1 MSLATFKK
9 KTQAKYNNNSVN
21 EAQFSTVGPY
31 RNQGRVGQSTQSRS
45 LTGPNSNGT
54 TLCSKNDNT
63 VVKKASMNTN
73 GMLMSRY
80 RWLRRPY
87 DAAQPLNSISLKP
100 GAGNILY
107 GSQDAYIERKR
118 KEAVCCDTVTV
129 TVDRVL

>member
-1 MSLATFKK
+1 
-9 KTQAKYNNNSVN
+9 
-21 EAQFSTVGPY
+21 
-31 RNQGRVGQSTQSRS
+31 
-45 LTGPNSNGT
+45 
-54 TLCSKNDNT
+54 
-63 VVKKASMNTN
+63 MNTN
-73 GMLMSRY
+73 GMLLSRY

-129 TVDRVL
+129 TVTNFAHTLLSYLPSVTAHSKNTIIGLVTPSSYGTGFTNQVTNQSVKHSNKRTHTQKNTNKSKQPKRTTQHTT